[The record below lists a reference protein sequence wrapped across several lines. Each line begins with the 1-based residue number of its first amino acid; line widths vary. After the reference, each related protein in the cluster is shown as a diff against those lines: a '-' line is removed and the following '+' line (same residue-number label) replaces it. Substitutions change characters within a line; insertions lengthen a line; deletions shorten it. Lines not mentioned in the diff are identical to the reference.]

1 MTLEEA
7 KDILLK
13 LESLVS
19 KTNRQFKKG
28 ERFDSA
34 SFLKLHRKRISMF
47 EVQEEAESIVR
58 EGDLEFYR
66 AWADRVL
73 DKPTNYNF
81 KLFQQEIEELNATI
95 NNALQKKEAG
105 EIHTFFMIPSL
116 MLQFLL
122 LTNKVCK
129 D

>member
-19 KTNRQFKKG
+19 KTNRQYKKG
-28 ERFDSA
+28 ERFDSI

-47 EVQEEAESIVR
+47 EAQEEAESIVR

-66 AWADRVL
+66 AWTDRVL
-73 DKPTNYNF
+73 DKPTHYNLDR
-81 KLFQQEIEELNATI
+81 K
-95 NNALQKKEAG
+95 
-105 EIHTFFMIPSL
+105 S
-116 MLQFLL
+116 
-122 LTNKVCK
+122 VV
-129 D
+129 